1 MPRQILTL
9 LLLTC
14 CLTMRSQSHYATYL
28 NDFSPFNRIASHCTH
43 CYTEISD
50 GKLIISNNTSE
61 DGFIVDTISSGIKKF
76 KFYARA
82 ANLNNENNKAYKYTD
97 ISDNSTKKEENPA
110 WGISWG
116 YVDKENFYAAIL
128 KCHNSSPYDDILDK
142 RSMTVSIIKV
152 HESVPTILKTV
163 ELDEDI
169 DLYCG
174 YNVVSV
180 EYDGDKTSI
189 AIGNN
194 TLRYVAQFDSISY
207 PATSKYG
214 ILVGPAAKLA
224 VERLVLRCR
233 PIMKLQLSTDWD
245 KQSLTKY
252 FASSNNAYEGFWT
265 FFDKDLDES
274 KLRLGGRYTVALV
287 KNGEGYDIIYIDGAQ
302 VNSDQWRCGML
313 KGHIDATQFID
324 NYTLTWYDST
334 MRAFSN
340 DVYATIENYTLLSL
354 FFPAQKSC
362 LRFAKVADIQKNH

>member
-1 MPRQILTL
+1 
-9 LLLTC
+9 
-14 CLTMRSQSHYATYL
+14 MRSQSHYATYL
-28 NDFSPFNRIASHCTH
+28 NDFYPFNHIAAHGTH
-43 CYTEISD
+43 CHAEISD
-50 GKLIISNNTSE
+50 GKLMISNNTSE

-152 HESVPTILKTV
+152 DESVTTILKTV
-163 ELDEDI
+163 EVDEDI

-194 TLRYVAQFDSISY
+194 TLRYIAQFDGISY

>member
-1 MPRQILTL
+1 M
-9 LLLTC
+9 
-14 CLTMRSQSHYATYL
+14 
-28 NDFSPFNRIASHCTH
+28 
-43 CYTEISD
+43 
-50 GKLIISNNTSE
+50 
-61 DGFIVDTISSGIKKF
+61 
-76 KFYARA
+76 
-82 ANLNNENNKAYKYTD
+82 
-97 ISDNSTKKEENPA
+97 
-110 WGISWG
+110 
-116 YVDKENFYAAIL
+116 
-128 KCHNSSPYDDILDK
+128 
-142 RSMTVSIIKV
+142 
-152 HESVPTILKTV
+152 
-163 ELDEDI
+163 
-169 DLYCG
+169 
-174 YNVVSV
+174 
-180 EYDGDKTSI
+180 
-189 AIGNN
+189 
-194 TLRYVAQFDSISY
+194 
-207 PATSKYG
+207 
-214 ILVGPAAKLA
+214 GPAARLA

-287 KNGEGYDIIYIDGAQ
+287 KNGEGYDIIYVDGAQ